1 MMRRTY
7 RKSQVTV
14 SLFPFLA
21 VLICMMGALIVLLVL
36 VVQQARVSAA
46 VATDDGPTAEQLAE
60 ADELE
65 LARQDHQ
72 WRREILDQQR
82 LEMTKQQANHR
93 LELSHLEDHIRR
105 LEEKWKLL
113 QADAAILTTSAEADN
128 RSVQSAAAEL
138 VQLRQAIGLAQQQ
151 LHEAREAAET
161 RPRSYAIIPYR
172 GMHGT
177 LRRPIFIECT
187 ARGIVLQPE
196 GLVITESDLNG
207 PAGPGNPLDAA
218 LRATREYLV
227 ANGIVDLEG
236 EPYPLLIVRPDGTE
250 AYGAARN
257 AMKTWDD
264 EFGYELVEADV
275 QLEYPTADPV
285 LRELIIKTIADARQR
300 QEILAAAMPSRF
312 GGLLGGGGGGRGV
325 GWGGLV
331 ATHGGGFA
339 PTHQVSRHRGQP
351 GSTRTSRTG
360 QSGGSGG
367 DSQEDSASRH
377 SEDGH
382 SPNRAQ
388 QGDSETGRGP
398 GGPDNQGNG
407 ANQGSPAGPQAG
419 GTRGAQNGGS
429 TMGGGRRRSRGGN
442 WALPKASRNATGVT
456 RPVRVACWSDRL
468 LILPDRGEQRKART
482 ILIDNN
488 LNDQIDVFVS
498 EIWKHTDG
506 WGLAL
511 IGGYWKPVVNVE
523 VAPGGEDLFL
533 ELERLMEGS
542 GLEVKRKA
550 W

>member
-21 VLICMMGALIVLLVL
+21 VLICMMGALIVVLVL

-300 QEILAAAMPSRF
+300 QEILAAAMPSHSAARCSTPSMAASPSAAAVAMVA
-312 GGLLGGGGGGRGV
+312 GETRVRSPSTKACSLGALPLSMSRMPS
-325 GWGGLV
+325 
-331 ATHGGGFA
+331 A
-339 PTHQVSRHRGQP
+339 VSAGPLTNASRQPWLPQPHRGP
-351 GSTRTSRTG
+351 SGTRVWW
-360 QSGGSGG
+360 
-367 DSQEDSASRH
+367 
-377 SEDGH
+377 
-382 SPNRAQ
+382 PI
-388 QGDSETGRGP
+388 
-398 GGPDNQGNG
+398 
-407 ANQGSPAGPQAG
+407 SPAAPSGPS
-419 GTRGAQNGGS
+419 RRWPSS
-429 TMGGGRRRSRGGN
+429 TTPPPTPVPR
-442 WALPKASRNATGVT
+442 PK
-456 RPVRVACWSDRL
+456 
-468 LILPDRGEQRKART
+468 
-482 ILIDNN
+482 
-488 LNDQIDVFVS
+488 
-498 EIWKHTDG
+498 
-506 WGLAL
+506 
-511 IGGYWKPVVNVE
+511 
-523 VAPGGEDLFL
+523 
-533 ELERLMEGS
+533 
-542 GLEVKRKA
+542 
-550 W
+550 